1 MNKDI
6 AYDNDDSGYKKIK
19 FHILPTSNAITTST
33 STFTTNTDN
42 DYEYLQGEL
51 SIPYSPVVLKSLIIF
66 AHGSSSSRKSIRNR
80 YVSHILNNNGFATL
94 LTDLLT
100 TNEVNSDIKSQKIMD
115 NYEGGEKEEGT
126 NSVLNK
132 FNIHLLSNR
141 LTTITKWVTENI
153 SEVKNLPI
161 GYFGRSTGAAAAI
174 ESAAAVNDASNLNSV
189 SNGIYAIVS
198 RGGRPDLADSNAR
211 KNVKAATLLIVG
223 AKDSKEIIELNK
235 QALQQL
241 TGSKSKDLV
250 IVPEASHLFDN
261 NENIIEEVANITS
274 EWFTKN
280 IGS

>member
-33 STFTTNTDN
+33 TNTDS

-115 NYEGGEKEEGT
+115 NYKGEKEEEGAK
-126 NSVLNK
+126 SALNK

-141 LTTITKWVTENI
+141 LTTITKWVAENI

-211 KNVKAATLLIVG
+211 KKVKAATLLIVG
-223 AKDSKEIIELNK
+223 AKDTKEIIELNK

-241 TGSKSKDLV
+241 TDSKSKDLV

>member
-19 FHILPTSNAITTST
+19 FHIPPISNAVTTST
-33 STFTTNTDN
+33 STTNTDN

-51 SIPYSPVVLKSLIIF
+51 SVPYSPVVLKSLIIF

-80 YVSHILNNNGFATL
+80 YVSRILNNNGFATL

-100 TNEVNSDIKSQKIMD
+100 TNEVNSDIKSQKILD
-115 NYEGGEKEEGT
+115 NNEGKEEGT
-126 NSVLNK
+126 SSALNK
-132 FNIHLLSNR
+132 FNINLLSNR

-174 ESAAAVNDASNLNSV
+174 ESAAAAVNDASNLNSV

-198 RGGRPDLADSNAR
+198 RGGRPDLADSNAQ

-280 IGS
+280 IGL

>member
-19 FHILPTSNAITTST
+19 FHIPPISNAVATST
-33 STFTTNTDN
+33 ATTNTND

-51 SIPYSPVVLKSLIIF
+51 SVPYSPVVLKSLIIF

-80 YVSHILNNNGFATL
+80 YVSHILNDNGFATL

-100 TNEVNSDIKSQKIMD
+100 TNEVNSDMKSQKIMD
-115 NYEGGEKEEGT
+115 NKGEGT
-126 NSVLNK
+126 SSALNK

-153 SEVKNLPI
+153 SEVKGLPI

-174 ESAAAVNDASNLNSV
+174 ESAAAVNDASNLNSI

-198 RGGRPDLADSNAR
+198 RGGRPDLADSKAQ
-211 KNVKAATLLIVG
+211 KNVKAAILLIVG
-223 AKDSKEIIELNK
+223 AKDSKAIIDLNK

-280 IGS
+280 IGL

>member
-19 FHILPTSNAITTST
+19 FHIPPISNAVATST
-33 STFTTNTDN
+33 ATTNTND

-51 SIPYSPVVLKSLIIF
+51 SVPYSPVVLKSLIIF

-80 YVSHILNNNGFATL
+80 YVSHILNDNGFATL

-100 TNEVNSDIKSQKIMD
+100 TNEVNSDMKSQKIMD
-115 NYEGGEKEEGT
+115 YKGEGT
-126 NSVLNK
+126 SSALNK

-153 SEVKNLPI
+153 SEVKGLPI

-174 ESAAAVNDASNLNSV
+174 ESAAAVNDASNLNSI

-198 RGGRPDLADSNAR
+198 RGGRPDLADSKAQ
-211 KNVKAATLLIVG
+211 KNVKAAILLIVG
-223 AKDSKEIIELNK
+223 AKDSKAIIDLNK

-280 IGS
+280 IGL

>member
-6 AYDNDDSGYKKIK
+6 AYDSDDGGNKKIK
-19 FHILPTSNAITTST
+19 FHIPPLSSP
-33 STFTTNTDN
+33 FTTTTTTTTTTAAKADD

-51 SIPYSPVVLKSLIIF
+51 SVPYSPADLKSLIIF

-80 YVSHILNNNGFATL
+80 YVSRMLNNNGFATL

-100 TNEVNSDIKSQKIMD
+100 TNEVNSDMKLQKTMD
-115 NYEGGEKEEGT
+115 KNGKEGT
-126 NSVLNK
+126 SSTALNK
-132 FNIHLLSNR
+132 FNIKLLSNR

-153 SEVKNLPI
+153 SEVKDLPI

-174 ESAAAVNDASNLNSV
+174 ESAVVNDSSNLDPLSHR
-189 SNGIYAIVS
+189 IYAIVS
-198 RGGRPDLADSNAR
+198 RGGRPDLSDPNAL

-223 AKDSKEIIELNK
+223 AKDSKDIIELNK
-235 QALQQL
+235 QALEQL
-241 TGSKSKDLV
+241 TSSKSKDLV
-250 IVPEASHLFDN
+250 MVSEAGHLFDN

-280 IGS
+280 IGYD

>member
-19 FHILPTSNAITTST
+19 FHIPPISNAVTTST
-33 STFTTNTDN
+33 STTNTDN

-51 SIPYSPVVLKSLIIF
+51 SVPYSPVVLKSLIIF

-80 YVSHILNNNGFATL
+80 YVSRILNNNGFATL

-100 TNEVNSDIKSQKIMD
+100 TNEVNSDIKSQKILD
-115 NYEGGEKEEGT
+115 NNEGKEEGT
-126 NSVLNK
+126 SSALNK
-132 FNIHLLSNR
+132 FNINLLSNR

-174 ESAAAVNDASNLNSV
+174 ESAAAAVNDASNLNSV

-198 RGGRPDLADSNAR
+198 RGGRPDLADSNAQ

-261 NENIIEEVANITS
+261 NENIIEEVASITS

-280 IGS
+280 IGL

>member
-19 FHILPTSNAITTST
+19 FHIPPISNDVTTST
-33 STFTTNTDN
+33 TTTNTDD

-51 SIPYSPVVLKSLIIF
+51 SVPYSPVVLKSLIIF

-115 NYEGGEKEEGT
+115 NNEGEVEGT
-126 NSVLNK
+126 SSTLNK

-153 SEVKNLPI
+153 SEVKDLPI

-174 ESAAAVNDASNLNSV
+174 ESAAAVNDAFSLNSV

-280 IGS
+280 IGL

>member
-33 STFTTNTDN
+33 STSTSTTNTDN

-100 TNEVNSDIKSQKIMD
+100 TNEVNSDIKRQKTMEND
-115 NYEGGEKEEGT
+115 RGEGSSGA
-126 NSVLNK
+126 LNK

>member
-19 FHILPTSNAITTST
+19 FHIPPISNAVTTST
-33 STFTTNTDN
+33 STTNTDN

-51 SIPYSPVVLKSLIIF
+51 SVPYSPVVLKSLIIF

-80 YVSHILNNNGFATL
+80 YVSRILNNNGFATL

-115 NYEGGEKEEGT
+115 NNEGNQNPT
-126 NSVLNK
+126 SSALNK
-132 FNIHLLSNR
+132 FNINLLSNR

-174 ESAAAVNDASNLNSV
+174 ESAAAAVNDASNLNSV

-198 RGGRPDLADSNAR
+198 RGGRPDLADSNAQ

-261 NENIIEEVANITS
+261 NENIIEEVASITS

-280 IGS
+280 IGL

>member
-19 FHILPTSNAITTST
+19 FHIPPISNAVTTST
-33 STFTTNTDN
+33 STTNTDN

-51 SIPYSPVVLKSLIIF
+51 SVPYSPVVLKSLIIF

-80 YVSHILNNNGFATL
+80 YVSRILNNNGFATL

-115 NYEGGEKEEGT
+115 NNEGEQDEGT
-126 NSVLNK
+126 SSALNK

-174 ESAAAVNDASNLNSV
+174 ESAAAAVNDASNLNSV

-198 RGGRPDLADSNAR
+198 RGGRPDLADSNAQ

-261 NENIIEEVANITS
+261 NENIIEEVASITS

-280 IGS
+280 IGL

>member
-19 FHILPTSNAITTST
+19 FHIPPISNAVTTA
-33 STFTTNTDN
+33 TTNTSD

-51 SIPYSPVVLKSLIIF
+51 SVPYSPVVLKSLIIF

-80 YVSHILNNNGFATL
+80 YVSHILNDNGFATL

-100 TNEVNSDIKSQKIMD
+100 TNEVNSDMKSQKIMD
-115 NYEGGEKEEGT
+115 NKGEGT
-126 NSVLNK
+126 SSALNK

-153 SEVKNLPI
+153 SEVKGLPI

-174 ESAAAVNDASNLNSV
+174 ESAAAVNDASNLNSI

-198 RGGRPDLADSNAR
+198 RGGRPDLADSKAQ

-223 AKDSKEIIELNK
+223 AKDSKEIMDLNK

-250 IVPEASHLFDN
+250 IVSEASHLFDN

-280 IGS
+280 IGL

>member
-19 FHILPTSNAITTST
+19 FHIPPISNAVTTST
-33 STFTTNTDN
+33 STTNTDN

-51 SIPYSPVVLKSLIIF
+51 SVPYSPVVLKSLIIF

-80 YVSHILNNNGFATL
+80 YVSRILNNNGFATL

-115 NYEGGEKEEGT
+115 NNEGKEEGT
-126 NSVLNK
+126 SSALNK
-132 FNIHLLSNR
+132 FNINLLSNR

-174 ESAAAVNDASNLNSV
+174 ESAAAAVNDASNLNSV

-198 RGGRPDLADSNAR
+198 RGGRPDLADSNAQ

-261 NENIIEEVANITS
+261 NENIIEEVASITS

-280 IGS
+280 IGL